1 MTLTAE
7 AQVNKL
13 DELLAVLAQAPQLE
27 ECRNAEEHAQGARTY
42 LLGGMPEEY
51 ALNLEMTRKAVSHL
65 SDKNV
70 REKAESILSG
80 LVEK

>member
-1 MTLTAE
+1 MTATAE
-7 AQVNKL
+7 AQLNKL
-13 DELLAVLAQAPQLE
+13 DELLAVLTQAPKSD

-42 LLGGMPEEY
+42 LLGSMPEEY
-51 ALNLEMTRKAVSHL
+51 ALNLEMTRQAVSEI

-80 LVEK
+80 LPEK